1 VGIMPGILDF
11 LEPLFRGDMK
21 YFSGLVFGTVV
32 ILILR
37 FIYIKW
43 MERQKVDDMA
53 FVEKHKGESI
63 EVFKKKFR
71 IILISIV
78 VLLFV
83 VQPLVLFATV
93 KFLMNVLDVEPW
105 LGVSVIL
112 IEIFILFVLMIIQT
126 VRFARLNRRIKLM
139 EKSDMDRGSL

>member
-1 VGIMPGILDF
+1 MPGFLDF

-21 YFSGLVFGTVV
+21 YFSGLVFGTVTL
-32 ILILR
+32 LILR
-37 FIYIKW
+37 FIRIKW
-43 MERQKVDDMA
+43 MERQKVADMA

-71 IILISIV
+71 IISISII

-83 VQPLVLFATV
+83 IQPLVLFVTV
-93 KFLMNVLDVEPW
+93 KFLDSVMNVQPW

-112 IEIFILFVLMIIQT
+112 IEIFILFVLIIIQT
-126 VRFARLNRRIKLM
+126 ARFARLNRRIKLM